1 MYQTNI
7 KKNREE
13 MTFTRAEQVT
23 GTHLSQL
30 PLQHKEKRLEKLMHV
45 HYSKS
50 VMQK

>member
-1 MYQTNI
+1 
-7 KKNREE
+7 
-13 MTFTRAEQVT
+13 MTFTRQEQVS

-30 PLQHKEKRLEKLMHV
+30 SLQQKEERLEKLMHI